1 MFGSIRMQA
10 GLGLAA
16 GCCLISSA
24 LAELGPEGDNPVAA
38 VQEKQVGTSKKR
50 PSSSQI
56 IEMHGVV
63 IESHPS
69 DEEVNLACA
78 HSSHGGL
85 HDHQAQPLGS
95 QLRMVKHVLNIPVH
109 YLGTRHVSCLLT

>member
-1 MFGSIRMQA
+1 MFGSIGTQA

-38 VQEKQVGTSKKR
+38 VHEKQVGTSKKR

-69 DEEVNLACA
+69 DEEVNLAHA
-78 HSSHGGL
+78 HSSHGSL

-95 QLRMVKHVLNIPVH
+95 QPRTVKHV
-109 YLGTRHVSCLLT
+109 

>member
-1 MFGSIRMQA
+1 MYGLIGRQA

-16 GCCLISSA
+16 GYCLISSA
-24 LAELGPEGDNPVAA
+24 MAELGPEGDSP

-56 IEMHGVV
+56 IKMHGLV

-69 DEEVNLACA
+69 DEEVNLACP
-78 HSSHGGL
+78 HSSNSSL

-95 QLRMVKHVLNIPVH
+95 QSRTVKPV
-109 YLGTRHVSCLLT
+109 

>member
-1 MFGSIRMQA
+1 MYGLIGRQA

-16 GCCLISSA
+16 GYCLISSA
-24 LAELGPEGDNPVAA
+24 MAELGPKGDSPVAA

-56 IEMHGVV
+56 IKMHGLV

-69 DEEVNLACA
+69 DEEVNLACP
-78 HSSHGGL
+78 HSSNSSL

-95 QLRMVKHVLNIPVH
+95 QSRTVKHV
-109 YLGTRHVSCLLT
+109 